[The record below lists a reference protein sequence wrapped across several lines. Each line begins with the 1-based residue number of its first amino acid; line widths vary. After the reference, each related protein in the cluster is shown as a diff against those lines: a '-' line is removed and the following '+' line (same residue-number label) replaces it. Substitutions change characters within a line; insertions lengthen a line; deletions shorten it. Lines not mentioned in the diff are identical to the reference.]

1 MNKELLIKE
10 GKELKEV
17 AENSAKIKKMMDKAI
32 NDNGII
38 SSRETADQMICAA
51 LTAETE
57 VQELI
62 NYLNAEEAD
71 RKKAIMYFVGGYTG
85 K

>member
-10 GKELKEV
+10 GRELKEV
-17 AENSAKIKKMMDKAI
+17 AENSAKIKKMMEKAI

-38 SSRETADQMICAA
+38 SSRETSDQMICAA

-62 NYLNAEEAD
+62 NHLNAEEAD
-71 RKKAIMYFVGGYTG
+71 RKKAIMYFLCGYTG

>member
-51 LTAETE
+51 LIAETE

-71 RKKAIMYFVGGYTG
+71 RNKAIMYFTCGYTG

>member
-17 AENSAKIKKMMDKAI
+17 AKNNAKIKKMMDKAI
-32 NDNGII
+32 NGNGIV

-62 NYLNAEEAD
+62 NYLNAEETD
-71 RKKAIMYFVGGYTG
+71 RKNAIMYFVGGYTG

>member
-10 GKELKEV
+10 GKELKE
-17 AENSAKIKKMMDKAI
+17 ASENSAKIKKMMDKAI
-32 NDNGII
+32 NGNGII

-51 LTAETE
+51 LMAETE
-57 VQELI
+57 AQELI

-71 RKKAIMYFVGGYTG
+71 RKKAIMYFACGYTG

>member
-38 SSRETADQMICAA
+38 SSRKTADQMICAA

-71 RKKAIMYFVGGYTG
+71 RKKAIMYFAGGYTG

>member
-10 GKELKEV
+10 GKKLKEV
-17 AENSAKIKKMMDKAI
+17 AENSAKIKKMMDMAI

-71 RKKAIMYFVGGYTG
+71 RKKAIMYFVSGYIG

>member
-10 GKELKEV
+10 GKKLKEV
-17 AENSAKIKKMMDKAI
+17 AENSAKIKKMMDMAI
-32 NDNGII
+32 NNNGII

-51 LTAETE
+51 LTAEAE
-57 VQELI
+57 AQELI

-71 RKKAIMYFVGGYTG
+71 RKKAIMYFVSGYTG

>member
-17 AENSAKIKKMMDKAI
+17 AENSAKVKKMMDKAI

-71 RKKAIMYFVGGYTG
+71 RKKAIMYFFCGYTG

>member
-10 GKELKEV
+10 GRELKEV
-17 AENSAKIKKMMDKAI
+17 SENSAKIKKMMDKAI
-32 NDNGII
+32 NGNGII
-38 SSRETADQMICAA
+38 SSRETADQMICAE
-51 LTAETE
+51 LMAETE
-57 VQELI
+57 AQELI

-71 RKKAIMYFVGGYTG
+71 RKKAIMYFFCGYTG